1 MEIKTIKVA
10 ANEDGGII
18 LAPIGDIQYGA
29 SNCDV
34 PKLTRHIEYGLKHG
48 WKFHGMGDYLDHF
61 SPSNRR
67 ALLAAGVGL
76 YESAHELLEEA
87 IMGRIEDLV
96 TGPLG
101 GSKGEWLGAVYGDH
115 SWTLADG
122 QPADALIARKLKAEV
137 LGFSSLL
144 HVQVGDC
151 PLPLRI
157 FSQHKSGGPS
167 INPTGKTLAL
177 QRTMAAFNADIY
189 LQGHSHL
196 KYGVPLPEREL
207 VRKRGKDYLATRTR
221 ILGVT
226 GSFLES
232 TIENQRD
239 VHGWPTGSYVEQM
252 GLNPVETGGLVITC
266 KPVEEAWGLRWDMF
280 VSA

>member
-1 MEIKTIKVA
+1 VEVKTIKVPG
-10 ANEDGGII
+10 EELI
-18 LAPIGDIQYGA
+18 LAPVGDIQYG
-29 SNCDV
+29 SPNCDV
-34 PKLTRHIEYGLKHG
+34 AKLKRHIDYGVKHD
-48 WKFHGMGDYLDHF
+48 WTFLGMGDYLDHF

-67 ALLAAGVGL
+67 ALAETRAGIAHEDLIQLLDDAITGRVEDLAAILDAG
-76 YESAHELLEEA
+76 EA
-87 IMGRIEDLV
+87 R
-96 TGPLG
+96 
-101 GSKGEWLGAVYGDH
+101 WLGLVYGDH
-115 SWTLADG
+115 GWTLADG
-122 QPADALIARKLKAEV
+122 QPADALLARKLKTNI

-144 HVQVGDC
+144 HIMVGDC

-157 FSQHKSGGPS
+157 FAQHKSGGPS

-177 QRTMAAFNADIY
+177 QRTMAAYNADIY

-196 KYGVPLPEREL
+196 KYGVPVPEREL
-207 VRKRGKDYLATRTR
+207 VRKGGKDYLASRTR

-232 TIENQRD
+232 TIPNQRD
-239 VHGWPTGSYVEQM
+239 AHGWPSGSYVEQA

-266 KPVEEAWGLRWDMF
+266 KPVQEVWGWRWDMF